1 MKEKHNAQDKSQD
14 VPQQTTNS
22 PRIRPGSLG
31 WALFHDELLGPDPVD
46 HRIEEPIEEKQKE
59 KVTK

>member
-1 MKEKHNAQDKSQD
+1 MKEKQNAQNKLQD
-14 VPQQTTNS
+14 APQQTTNA

-59 KVTK
+59 KLNK